1 MGGGKIIPVLLL
13 IAVLGVVVRQ
23 MFPGMLIPF
32 HGLCFMVMPSLLLGY
47 FLNRQISSK
56 PAKHGQCVMLFL
68 LIVCMAMTFMEAW
81 AWGNYMMSPYM
92 MTFLTS
98 LMIFLLFL
106 QTKYKSCK
114 VAELI
119 ARLGKD
125 CSLGVYIIH
134 PIVINLL
141 CKSFGETSWVVQ
153 PWNVFVISL
162 LAVYV
167 YNLCKNK
174 ILRKKTC
181 FVN

>member
-1 MGGGKIIPVLLL
+1 MGGGKIIPVLLPVA
-13 IAVLGVVVRQ
+13 ILGVVVRQ
-23 MFPGMLIPF
+23 MFPDTLIPF

-47 FLNRQISSK
+47 FLNRQITNK
-56 PAKHGQCVMLFL
+56 PTKHCQCVMLLL
-68 LIVCMAMTFMEAW
+68 LIVCMAMTSIEVW

-98 LMIFLLFL
+98 PMIFLLFL
-106 QTKYKSCK
+106 QTKYKTCK
-114 VAELI
+114 VAEFI

-134 PIVINLL
+134 PIVINML
-141 CKSFGETSWVVQ
+141 CKSFGETSWGVQ
-153 PWNVFVISL
+153 PWNVFIISL
-162 LAVYV
+162 LVVYV

-174 ILRKKTC
+174 ILRKKAC